1 MARMGG
7 LKTGI
12 IGGAIVAAALAVA
25 PSAQA
30 APATPETANA
40 KPPQAAQCAACHQ
53 ADGMGNPA
61 VGFPALAGQPAGYLE
76 QQLYAFKHGTRQ
88 NQMMAGFAK
97 GLNAT
102 ERKAV
107 ATYFSQLPVIAPA
120 TLPAAPKDDLGATL
134 ATRGA
139 DAGTDHAVPACD
151 SCHGA
156 NGEGRPPEFPR
167 LAGQSA
173 QYLANQLTDWQ
184 KGTRNESNLHLM
196 QDIATRLTPAQIKA
210 VSAYFASLPPT
221 KPAS

>member
-1 MARMGG
+1 MGG

-12 IGGAIVAAALAVA
+12 IGGAIVAAGLVAV
-25 PSAQA
+25 PIAQA
-30 APATPETANA
+30 AP
-40 KPPQAAQCAACHQ
+40 PPQAAQCAACHQ

-61 VGFPALAGQPAGYLE
+61 VGFPALAGQPADYLE

-120 TLPAAPKDDLGATL
+120 TLPAAPKDDLGAML

-139 DAGTDHAVPACD
+139 DTGTDHAIPSCD

-196 QDIATRLTPAQIKA
+196 QDIAVRLSPAQIKA